1 MAKTFSSPSGPQS
14 LVNAAGLAE
23 QFGTSA
29 SSIYRKRSLGE
40 PLPPAIK
47 IGRGTVRWRQADIDA
62 WLEQQREDS

>member
-1 MAKTFSSPSGPQS
+1 M
-14 LVNAAGLAE
+14 NAAGLAE